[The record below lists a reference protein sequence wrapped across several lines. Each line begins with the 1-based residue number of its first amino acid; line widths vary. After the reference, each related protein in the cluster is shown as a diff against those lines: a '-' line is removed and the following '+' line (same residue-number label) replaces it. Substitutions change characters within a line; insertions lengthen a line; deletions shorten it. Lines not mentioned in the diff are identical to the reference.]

1 MILKKSDCS
10 GKQSSMDGGGG
21 MGSGIG
27 LDILRLTLCPS
38 YFVGLSYWELPV
50 LLPDYQ
56 ASPDSRH
63 ASD

>member
-38 YFVGLSYWELPV
+38 YFVSV
-50 LLPDYQ
+50 LLCGVVLLGV
-56 ASPDSRH
+56 ASSSP
-63 ASD
+63 